1 MSGFDLPIA
10 RVAISGSNS
19 PRAPLFGVAAKEIF
33 GLGGGYNLRGYAP
46 APPRRRILAQTT
58 AQDFYNNAIQEIQK
72 FDSIQARAAKIA
84 NKAARDQI
92 IDTYGL
98 NDPTNKDKA
107 MYMRG
112 ALASDVANAQAYTPI
127 AYEQGFPTHG
137 PARGRVT
144 KLHNFNRD
152 FNADVTAAETQYGI
166 LPEPVVIERVVTT
179 PAAAEDILPY
189 VLVGGAALAALFITG
204 VIKT

>member
-1 MSGFDLPIA
+1 MSAFDLPIT
-10 RVAISGSNS
+10 RVAISGSTS
-19 PRAPLFGVAAKEIF
+19 PRAPLFSSAAKEIF
-33 GLGGGYNLRGYAP
+33 GLNGYGLRGYAP
-46 APPRRRILAQTT
+46 APRHFLAQTT

>member
-10 RVAISGSNS
+10 RVAISGSNG
-19 PRAPLFGVAAKEIF
+19 PRAPLFGSAAKEIF
-33 GLGGGYNLRGYAP
+33 GLGGYGLQSYAP
-46 APPRRRILAQTT
+46 APRRRFLGQQ

-84 NKAARDQI
+84 NKSARDTI

-112 ALASDVANAQAYTPI
+112 ALASDVANAQKFTPI
-127 AYEQGFPTHG
+127 AYEEGFPTHG

-152 FNADVTAAETQYGI
+152 FEADVKSAEDQYGI

-179 PAAAEDILPY
+179 PGATDVLPY

-204 VIKT
+204 VIKV

>member
-1 MSGFDLPIA
+1 MSAFDLPIN

-19 PRAPLFGVAAKEIF
+19 PRAPLFSSAAKEIF
-33 GLGGGYNLRGYAP
+33 GMNGYGLRGYAP
-46 APPRRRILAQTT
+46 APPRRFLAQTT

-84 NKAARDQI
+84 NKSARDTI

-98 NDPTNKDKA
+98 NNPTDNNKA

-112 ALASDVANAQAYTPI
+112 ALASDVANAQKYTPL
-127 AYEQGFPTHG
+127 AYEEGFPTHG

-152 FNADVTAAETQYGI
+152 FDADVTAAETQYGI

-179 PAAAEDILPY
+179 AGAPEDILPY

-204 VIKT
+204 VIKV